1 MKCPVCGHSDSRVID
16 SRPTE
21 EGAALRRRRHCEQCG
36 ARFTTH
42 ERIQQLPLM
51 IIKKD
56 GRREEFNG
64 DKLYGGLAKAC
75 NKRPVPTAAIAALVA
90 DLESDLR
97 REGVLEVSSERMGE
111 LVMERL
117 IHLDEVAYVRFASV
131 YQRFDDVKR
140 FAQLLE
146 RIARRTRRQSGKDG
160 IKDTITVESK
170 MEDSL
175 AASVNGA
182 PSSEKS
188 SLR

>member
-1 MKCPVCGHSDSRVID
+1 MKCPICGHIDSRVID

-21 EGAALRRRRHCEQCG
+21 EGAALRRRRHCEQCA

-42 ERIQQLPLM
+42 ERVQQLPLM

-56 GRREEFNG
+56 GRREEFNS

-75 NKRPVPTAAIAALVA
+75 NKRPVPTAAITTLVA

-97 REGVLEVSSERMGE
+97 REGILEVSSERMGE

-146 RIARRTRRQSGKDG
+146 RISRRTRRQS
-160 IKDTITVESK
+160 
-170 MEDSL
+170 
-175 AASVNGA
+175 
-182 PSSEKS
+182 EKS
-188 SLR
+188 TGKTVLLSESSNGVAKHSLSELKEK